1 MEGWKDGRVE
11 GWKDGRLEGWE
22 NGRVEGWKGGR
33 VEGWKDGRIEEWND
47 GRRMEGDLSEPLLRR
62 FASFKSFQPHRD
74 HCALRASF
82 SVLSVKW

>member
-1 MEGWKDGRVE
+1 
-11 GWKDGRLEGWE
+11 
-22 NGRVEGWKGGR
+22 